1 MLGVDPNTV
10 GTCKLDLAFCNLARL
25 MRGPAKINIAIVY
38 LWLENWLL
46 LRNTDIIFYVNI

>member
-25 MRGPAKINIAIVY
+25 MRGPTKN
-38 LWLENWLL
+38 
-46 LRNTDIIFYVNI
+46 

>member
-25 MRGPAKINIAIVY
+25 MRGPEKKINVEIVF
-38 LWLENWLL
+38 LVGS
-46 LRNTDIIFYVNI
+46 LRNTDIIFNVHI